1 MSKFLVLALVLTSLL
16 AISCG
21 DKKSSPGGGGGG
33 GASVIPKPE
42 MK

>member
-21 DKKSSPGGGGGG
+21 DKKSSPGGGGG
-33 GASVIPKPE
+33 APSVLPKPE

>member
-21 DKKSSPGGGGGG
+21 DKKSSPGGGGG
-33 GASVIPKPE
+33 ASVIPKPE